1 MKKTLI
7 LFFIY
12 GNLIIFLICLKRGI
26 NVTPDSIQYVG
37 AAKYL
42 SEFKGFENPITYWNI
57 EDESMPMTHW
67 PPFYPLAISIFII
80 FKIKPFEAAKILN
93 MLIFGLFCSFS
104 FFLIFKITK
113 NFIISLLS
121 GIFFSISYY
130 TVEIFTFAWSEPL
143 FTFLLL
149 INIFLLNEYLKEK
162 EEVYKFAIIPFSML
176 LTLTRYI
183 GIAFLFSNFFI
194 LFLKN
199 KRFSF
204 FYLIISLIPISIF
217 LFYTH
222 FITWG
227 IADRNFSYISG
238 FYQKIKEFPENLSLL
253 FFTSLIPYKI
263 RILIISIIFLI
274 SIIFF
279 IFKKDKFSQILIS
292 HSIFYLFF
300 LTIAMLFFD
309 PGILFDTRFLFPL
322 FTLLAIFSIYELK
335 KIKFLFYPLMIS
347 LIFLSFLEDLKKF
360 PLYAINGHPF
370 SYSKKDAYL
379 KICEFLKNKEVKGL
393 IYSNYPDAVYYFTMK
408 PAKIFPSKYFP
419 NSLKEFEEMCK
430 KKKINI
436 VYIKKYPIKSY
447 LYSLEEILN
456 LSNFEKVY
464 ETADGVIYEE
474 FEK

>member
-1 MKKTLI
+1 MKKILI

-12 GNLIIFLICLKRGI
+12 GNLIIFLICFKRGI

-42 SEFKGFENPITYWNI
+42 SEFKGFKNPITYWNI
-57 EDESMPMTHW
+57 EEESMPMTHW

-93 MLIFGLFCSFS
+93 MLIFGLFCSFC
-104 FFLIFKITK
+104 FFLIFKLTK
-113 NFIISLLS
+113 NFILSFLS
-121 GIFFSISYY
+121 GIFFSICYY
-130 TVEIFTFAWSEPL
+130 IIEIFTFAWSEPI

-149 INIFLLNEYLKEK
+149 INIFLLNEYLKE
-162 EEVYKFAIIPFSML
+162 EEEIYKYAIIPFSML

-183 GIAFLFSNFFI
+183 GIAFLFSTFFM

-199 KRFSF
+199 RRFSF
-204 FYLIISLIPISIF
+204 FYLIISIIPISLF
-217 LFYTH
+217 LLYTH

-227 IADRNFSYISG
+227 IADRKFSYIPG
-238 FYQKIKEFPENLSLL
+238 FYQKIKEFPENFSLL
-253 FFTSLIPYKI
+253 FFTSLIPNKI
-263 RILIISIIFLI
+263 RILIT

-279 IFKKDKFSQILIS
+279 ISIFLFLLKRDKFSQILIS
-292 HSIFYLFF
+292 HSISYLFF
-300 LTIAMLFFD
+300 LTIAMLLFD

-322 FTLLAIFSIYELK
+322 FILLAIFLIYEFK
-335 KIKFLFYPLMIS
+335 KIKFLFYPLIVS
-347 LIFLSFLEDLKKF
+347 LIFLSFCKDLKEF

-379 KICEFLKNKEVKGL
+379 EICDFLKNKEIKGL
-393 IYSNYPDAVYYFTMK
+393 IYSNYPDAIYYFTMK

-419 NSLKEFEEMCK
+419 NSLREFKEMCK

-436 VYIKKYPIKSY
+436 VYIKRYPVKSY
-447 LYSLEEILN
+447 LYSLQEILS
-456 LSNFEKVY
+456 LSNFKKVY
-464 ETADGVIYEE
+464 ETLDGVIYEE
-474 FEK
+474 F

>member
-7 LFFIY
+7 SFFIY
-12 GNLIIFLICLKRGI
+12 GNLIIFLLCFKNGI

-42 SEFKGFENPITYWNI
+42 SEFKGFNNPITYWNI
-57 EDESMPMTHW
+57 EKESMPMTHW
-67 PPFYPLAISIFII
+67 PPFYPLTISLFII
-80 FKIKPFEAAKILN
+80 FKIPPFEAAKILN
-93 MLIFGLFCSFS
+93 MILFGLFCSFS
-104 FFLIFKITK
+104 FFLIFKLTK

-121 GIFFSISYY
+121 GIFFSISHYII
-130 TVEIFTFAWSEPL
+130 EIFTFAWSEPL
-143 FTFLLL
+143 FTILLL

-162 EEVYKFAIIPFSML
+162 EEIYKYAIIPFSML

-183 GIAFLFSNFFI
+183 GIAFVFSTFFI
-194 LFLKN
+194 LFFKN
-199 KRFSF
+199 KRFSL
-204 FYLIISLIPISIF
+204 FYLIVSLIPISIF

-227 IADRNFSYISG
+227 IADRNFSYIPG

-263 RILIISIIFLI
+263 RILLLSIIFLI
-274 SIIFF
+274 SIILF
-279 IFKKDKFSQILIS
+279 ILKKDKFSEILIS
-292 HSIFYLFF
+292 HSIFYFLF

-322 FTLLAIFSIYELK
+322 FILLANFLIYELK
-335 KIKFLFYPLMIS
+335 KIKFLFYPLMIL
-347 LIFLSFLEDLKKF
+347 LIFVSFYKDIKEF

-379 KICEFLKNKEVKGL
+379 EICEFLKNKKVKGL
-393 IYSNYPDAVYYFTMK
+393 IYSNYPDAIYYFTMN
-408 PAKIFPSKYFP
+408 PAKILPSKYFP

-430 KKKINI
+430 KKKVNI
-436 VYIKKYPIKSY
+436 VYIKKYPVKSY

-456 LSNFEKVY
+456 LSNFKKVY
-464 ETADGVIYEE
+464 ETIDGVFYEE
-474 FEK
+474 